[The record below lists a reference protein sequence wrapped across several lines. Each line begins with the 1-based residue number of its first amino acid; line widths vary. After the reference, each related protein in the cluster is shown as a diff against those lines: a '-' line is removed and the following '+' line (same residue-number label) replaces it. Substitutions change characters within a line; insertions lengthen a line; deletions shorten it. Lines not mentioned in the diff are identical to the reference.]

1 MNHGE
6 AWSSGGR
13 RGSRGRSQPSGQWV
27 IRQKSETPVTV
38 DKSLD
43 ESSGNRGRG
52 SRGRGG
58 SRTSCSPRNSYGR
71 GNDEQ
76 SPVQVYVNKSNV
88 GFVEK
93 GVQQNRK
100 SQDYLIGSTKQPDDG
115 AAGLNSSGDNKAVLQ
130 SKSTNVSGGL
140 FVSGECEAKGV
151 KEGAKMHCDVLNRM
165 KDVTL
170 SCQESVSPTSDKK
183 VELSIVEDHKSA
195 PKADRAGNSSK
206 ESSSSPFDIFL
217 QKAVMGLKPSI
228 LELSREKRKAAKG
241 YTGSVIRPGMVLL
254 KNYLSINDQV
264 MIVNKCLQLG
274 LGEGGFYQPG
284 YRDEAKLHLKMM
296 CLGKNWDP
304 ETCRYGEI
312 RPIDGSTPPKIPAEF
327 NQFVEKA
334 VKESQSLAASNSKE
348 TKGVDGIP
356 FMLPDICIV
365 NFYTST
371 GRLGLHQDKDE
382 SENSIRKGLPVV
394 SFSIGDSAEF
404 LYGDQRDEDK
414 AETLILE
421 SGDVLLF
428 GGKSRSVFHGV
439 RSIRKDTAPK
449 ALSQETS
456 LRPGRLNLTFRQY

>member
-6 AWSSGGR
+6 AWSSSGR

-27 IRQKSETPVTV
+27 PVTV
-38 DKSLD
+38 DKSVD

-58 SRTSCSPRNSYGR
+58 SRTSYSPRNSYGR
-71 GNDEQ
+71 GNDEH
-76 SPVQVYVNKSNV
+76 SPVQVYVKKSNV
-88 GFVEK
+88 GFVQK

-100 SQDYLIGSTKQPDDG
+100 SQEYIIGSTKQPDDG
-115 AAGLNSSGDNKAVLQ
+115 AATLNSSGDNNDLLQ
-130 SKSTNVSGGL
+130 SSTSSSSKSTHFSGG
-140 FVSGECEAKGV
+140 EDKD
-151 KEGAKMHCDVLNRM
+151 GAKMHCDLVNRM

-170 SCQESVSPTSDKK
+170 FCQESVSPTSDKK
-183 VELSIVEDHKSA
+183 LELSSVEEHKSA
-195 PKADRAGNSSK
+195 QKADEAGNSSN
-206 ESSSSPFDIFL
+206 ESSTRHFDLFL
-217 QKAVMGLKPSI
+217 MKKGIVLKPNLMEI
-228 LELSREKRKAAKG
+228 NRLKKKAAKG
-241 YTGSVIRPGMVLL
+241 YTGIVIRPGMVLL
-254 KNYLSINDQV
+254 KNYLSLNDQV
-264 MIVNKCLQLG
+264 MIVNKCRQLG

-304 ETCRYGEI
+304 ETSRYGEI

-334 VKESQSLAASNSKE
+334 VKESQSLAASSNSKE
-348 TKGVDGIP
+348 TKGEDGIP

-421 SGDVLLF
+421 SGDVLIF
-428 GGKSRSVFHGV
+428 GGRSRKVFHGV
-439 RSIRKDTAPK
+439 RSICKDTAPK
-449 ALSQETS
+449 PLVQETS

>member
-27 IRQKSETPVTV
+27 PVTV

-58 SRTSCSPRNSYGR
+58 SRTSYSPRNSYGR
-71 GNDEQ
+71 GNDEH
-76 SPVQVYVNKSNV
+76 SPVQAYGKKSNV
-88 GFVEK
+88 GFVQK

-100 SQDYLIGSTKQPDDG
+100 SQEYVIGSTKQPDDG
-115 AAGLNSSGDNKAVLQ
+115 VATLNSSGDNKDLLQ
-130 SKSTNVSGGL
+130 SSTSSSSKSTHFSGGS
-140 FVSGECEAKGV
+140 FVSSECEDKGV
-151 KEGAKMHCDVLNRM
+151 KDGAKMHCDLVNRM

-170 SCQESVSPTSDKK
+170 SCQGSVSSTIVQK
-183 VELSIVEDHKSA
+183 VELSSVEDHKIA
-195 PKADRAGNSSK
+195 PKADGAGNSSN
-206 ESSSSPFDIFL
+206 ESNSSPFDIFL
-217 QKAVMGLKPSI
+217 QKKVMGLKPSI
-228 LELSREKRKAAKG
+228 LDRNREKRKAAKG

-264 MIVNKCLQLG
+264 MIVNKCRQLG

-394 SFSIGDSAEF
+394 SLSIGDSAEF